1 MSLGVFNSSKT
12 DQNPEKNVRTNCA
25 EDQPHIAPKYSSLCH
40 PKKVL
45 SSKLSL
51 SKRNPIFSSKSLLK
65 IKQSIDHGN
74 LGKPP
79 IESSKNP
86 NNNKFK
92 GELTRGMR
100 TNDNH
105 EDWIS
110 EENNYS
116 EIEDNNAN
124 RERNLNEDVIEDCEE
139 EEDEE
144 SDTHS
149 TDKELDNTGVQSSK
163 RYLPRSAFHTVK
175 KEKYGLPSIRE
186 TITRLQGKEMLQKA
200 QAIEAEFYE
209 RLIELRKENEI
220 EVAKIVNRKNAELI
234 AVQKTAELK
243 HHELREAQY
252 SFELDEVENHPT
264 KTIDCIL
271 FQIGVPI
278 KVIIKMITPSIM
290 NQLQSVMNKQLENL
304 LKQSSEQREFL
315 IREHEETLSS
325 LKSANESARK
335 EVERNKLLTQELES
349 QLRIECGQ
357 SKSLQ
362 EKLTKLMIERNEAQ
376 DAMKTE
382 IEKEKETSKKL
393 KQLQCD
399 FDQINQRNITL
410 ESRYNACV
418 EDHQNEL
425 KRIRSD
431 HDKRITAM
439 ESELTKNEEKYK
451 VNLENIKKEFN
462 SILEENRLSYERQL
476 ETKIK
481 EAETSGYQNC
491 SRTKDAEIKLLHQ
504 SIREAR
510 ELNANNEIKYQEI
523 IGQLKCDITKL
534 NDDIKELKGVYES
547 KENHLL
553 TTITKLQEQQEII
566 HNTSVNDNALNS
578 IQANFV
584 NEMNP
589 LVELISEKL
598 SNQITQ
604 WRQQQ
609 IQEAV
614 TFAKQEEVNRLESEF
629 KQKESVIR
637 NELLLKI
644 EDVRNEKNRMIET
657 LTRAL
662 EGSKLEVVK
671 LQAELKET
679 RRIALKE
686 VDLRREQLSEI
697 SLAREAERKELIAE
711 HERAMSEEQ
720 RKSQDSIKQLKQKH
734 ADELKSVSSQA
745 DEKLIEM
752 EKEYKNRFKEANKR
766 LNESQ
771 GKINELD
778 IVLQGALQER
788 KHIQEALSQ
797 SHQTEIEQIKYK
809 QQQEILAL
817 KEAISKERTRARLA
831 EASLRQQEKAW
842 NDMKARWHEERIAQ
856 LGNSLP
862 LETRTHMEA
871 TIEALRLQVNLLKKR
886 IAVMEEDRETNL
898 IFPQTG
904 QKIFLPDENSLNK
917 ESPVKDQPEGKK
929 VNTEKCKVDS
939 KYSTPLGDIRG
950 QQLIHESPVSQPNL
964 DTYPFKSIYSGDWL

>member
-243 HHELREAQY
+243 HHELREAVDK
-252 SFELDEVENHPT
+252 LENQLSEAMNNADQT
-264 KTIDCIL
+264 KRDSEE
-271 FQIGVPI
+271 
-278 KVIIKMITPSIM
+278 KM
-290 NQLQSVMNKQLENL
+290 NQLQS
-304 LKQSSEQREFL
+304 QSSEQREFL

-335 EVERNKLLTQELES
+335 EIERNKLLTQELES

-362 EKLTKLMIERNEAQ
+362 EKLTKLIIERNEAQ

-504 SIREAR
+504 RIREAR

-809 QQQEILAL
+809 QQQEILISIAL
-817 KEAISKERTRARLA
+817 HKIDETYLYVHNS
-831 EASLRQQEKAW
+831 QV
-842 NDMKARWHEERIAQ
+842 RIVDC
-856 LGNSLP
+856 NYW
-862 LETRTHMEA
+862 
-871 TIEALRLQVNLLKKR
+871 
-886 IAVMEEDRETNL
+886 
-898 IFPQTG
+898 
-904 QKIFLPDENSLNK
+904 LN
-917 ESPVKDQPEGKK
+917 
-929 VNTEKCKVDS
+929 
-939 KYSTPLGDIRG
+939 
-950 QQLIHESPVSQPNL
+950 
-964 DTYPFKSIYSGDWL
+964 